1 MKRTIALAIALA
13 SLACLGNGTLA
24 AQAAPKGPAPK
35 APAAA
40 PYQRQAYVIPYKQ
53 FTLQNG
59 LTLIVHEDHSVPVV
73 GVNIWYHVGSR
84 NEKRGKTGFAHL
96 FEHFFFNG
104 SENHPHGFREAMD
117 DLGANNRNGTTNTD
131 RTNFFEDVPVSALER
146 TLYLEADRMGFLG
159 NYISKAMLERERGVV
174 QNEKRQGENQPY
186 GRVHL
191 EKSAKMYPY
200 SHPYSWPVIGSME
213 DLAAASLDDIREWYR
228 TYYGPNNAVIALAGD
243 ITPERALELVKK
255 YFESIP
261 PGLPLPRTEAWIP
274 RLERTVRDE
283 MADHVPQVRIYR
295 SWHVPGWRDMD
306 TVKLGMFSDVLA
318 NSKNARLNRRL
329 IDEKQLATGVSAG
342 VDTSELSSTFDIAVT
357 VRPGVDPALVEKELD
372 AVLADLLD
380 RGPTAQEVARVKAS
394 TLAAFARNI
403 ERLGGFGGR
412 SDVLAESMTYGGTP
426 DAYLQQL
433 DTLSGAQAAAI
444 KATAAQW
451 LRAPFYAM
459 TVKPF
464 AKVSAAA
471 TTVDRKILP
480 ALGDAPDVKFPAMQK
495 ATLSNG
501 LNVVLLERHSAPI
514 VNVALAIDAGTAA
527 DTPDKAGLASLTLEL
542 LDKGTKA
549 RDAYQMSDAL
559 QSLGARLSTGTGP
572 DMSLVRL
579 QATSANLA
587 PSLALLAEAALAPAF
602 PADQFALAKQRRL
615 AGIAQEKAQPNALAL
630 RTLPAILYGAGSSY
644 ALPASGFE
652 ASVAS
657 LARDDLVRWH
667 RDWFKP
673 GSATIVVTGDT
684 TLAQAMP
691 LLEAAFGKWQAG
703 RSPAKAALTAPAP
716 APASA
721 SAPAPAKQI
730 YLIDKPDAQQ
740 STILAGHLSL
750 PPGQPEDLAMEPV
763 MQNFGG
769 MATSRLNRN
778 LRLDKHWSYGG
789 TGRLTSV
796 RGPRHFFTL
805 IAVQSDKTMESLVEV
820 DKEIRDIAGKRPIE
834 GEEFASIMRN
844 MTSRLAGRFET
855 INALESA
862 ALETIN
868 LGLPEDYWANYASNM
883 RTLQS
888 AQLAGAAGKF
898 IRPDAVTWLVVGDL
912 KKIEPRI
919 RELGWGKWS
928 CSTTMASGYG
938 DSVLWQFMTY
948 GKVCARSKW
957 RHPWCV
963 RWHFL

>member
-1 MKRTIALAIALA
+1 MKRTIALALLA
-13 SLACLGNGTLA
+13 ACTSAGTLA
-24 AQAAPKGPAPK
+24 APAGTRVPAEK

-159 NYISKAMLERERGVV
+159 NYISKEMLERERGVV

-191 EKSAKMYPY
+191 EKSARMYPY

-228 TYYGPNNAVIALAGD
+228 TYYGPNNAVISLAGD
-243 ITPERALELVKK
+243 ITPERALALVKK

-261 PGLPLPRTEAWIP
+261 PGPPLPRLEAWVP
-274 RLERTVRDE
+274 RLDGNVRDE
-283 MADHVPQVRIYR
+283 MEDQVPQVRIYR
-295 SWHVPGWRDMD
+295 SWHVPGWRDSD
-306 TVKLGMFSDVLA
+306 VVKLGMVSDVLA
-318 NSKNARLNRRL
+318 NSRNARLNRRL
-329 IDEKQLATGVSAG
+329 IDEKKLATGVSAG
-342 VDTSELSSTFDIAVT
+342 VDVSELSSTFDIAVT
-357 VRPGVDPALVEKELD
+357 VKPGVDPALVERELD
-372 AVLADLLD
+372 AALAELLD
-380 RGPTAQEVARVKAS
+380 KGPTAPEVARVKAS
-394 TLAAFARNI
+394 TLAAFARGI

-426 DAYLQQL
+426 DAYLKQL
-433 DTLSGAQAAAI
+433 DTLSAAQPAAL
-444 KATAAQW
+444 KAVAGQW
-451 LRAPFYAM
+451 LRAPHYTM

-471 TTVDRKILP
+471 PAVDRKVLP

-501 LNVVLLERHSAPI
+501 VKVVLLERHAAPI

-527 DTPDKAGLASLTLEL
+527 DTPEKAGLASLTLEL
-542 LDKGTKA
+542 LDKGTRA

-559 QSLGARLSTGTGP
+559 ESLGARLFTGTGS

-579 QATSANLA
+579 QAMSANLA

-602 PADQFALAKQRRL
+602 PTDQFALAQQRRL

-652 ASVAS
+652 NSVAS
-657 LARDDLVRWH
+657 LKRDDVVRWH
-667 RDWFKP
+667 GEWFKP
-673 GSATIVVTGDT
+673 GSATIVVTGNT
-684 TLAQAMP
+684 TLAQVVP
-691 LLEAAFGKWQAG
+691 LLEASFGKWQAG
-703 RSPAKAALTAPAP
+703 SAPAKAAATAPA
-716 APASA
+716 APV
-721 SAPAPAKQI
+721 AKRI
-730 YLIDKPDAQQ
+730 YLIDKPGALQ

-789 TGRLTSV
+789 VGRLTSV
-796 RGPRHFFTL
+796 RGPRNFFTL
-805 IAVQSDKTMESLVEV
+805 IAVQSDKTKESMIEV
-820 DKEIRDIAGKRPIE
+820 NKEIHDIAGKRPIQ
-834 GEEFASIMRN
+834 GNEFASIMRN
-844 MTSRLAGRFET
+844 MTSRLPGRFET

-868 LGLPEDYWANYASNM
+868 LGLPEDYWANYAAGM
-883 RTLQS
+883 RSLS
-888 AQLAGAAGKF
+888 APQLAGAAAKF
-898 IRPDAVTWLVVGDL
+898 IRPDDVVWLVVGDL

-919 RELGWGKWS
+919 RELGWGDIVVL
-928 CSTTMASGYG
+928 
-938 DSVLWQFMTY
+938 DSD
-948 GKVCARSKW
+948 GNPAR
-957 RHPWCV
+957 
-963 RWHFL
+963 

>member
-1 MKRTIALAIALA
+1 MKRTIIFALLA
-13 SLACLGNGTLA
+13 ACISAGTLA
-24 AQAAPKGPAPK
+24 APPAINT
-35 APAAA
+35 PAAA
-40 PYQRQAYVIPYKQ
+40 PYQRQAYVIPHKK
-53 FTLQNG
+53 FVLQNG
-59 LTLIVHEDHSVPVV
+59 LTLIVHEDRSVPVV

-159 NYISKAMLERERGVV
+159 NYISKEMLERERGVV

-200 SHPYSWPVIGSME
+200 SHPYSWPVIGSMD

-228 TYYGPNNAVIALAGD
+228 TYYGPNNAVISLAGD
-243 ITPERALELVKK
+243 ISPERALELVKK

-261 PGLPLPRTEAWIP
+261 PGPPLPRLETWVP
-274 RLERTVRDE
+274 KLERSVRDE
-283 MADHVPQVRIYR
+283 MEDRVPQARIYR
-295 SWHVPGWRDMD
+295 SWHVPGWRDTD
-306 TVKLGMFSDVLA
+306 VVKLGMVSDVLA
-318 NSKNARLNRRL
+318 NSRNARLNRRL
-329 IDEKQLATGVSAG
+329 IDEKKLATGVSAG
-342 VDTSELSSTFDIAVT
+342 VDVSELSSTFDIAVT
-357 VRPGVDPALVEKELD
+357 VTPGVDPALVEKELD
-372 AVLADLLD
+372 AVLAELLD
-380 RGPTAQEVARVKAS
+380 KGPTAREVARVKAS
-394 TLAAFARNI
+394 TLAAFARGI

-426 DAYLQQL
+426 DAYLKQL
-433 DTLSGAQAAAI
+433 DTLSAAQPAALA
-444 KATAAQW
+444 ATAAQW
-451 LRAPFYAM
+451 LRAPHYTM

-464 AKVSAAA
+464 ARVSAAA
-471 TTVDRKILP
+471 SGVDRKVLP
-480 ALGDAPDVKFPAMQK
+480 ALDNAPDVTFPAMQK

-501 LNVVLLERHSAPI
+501 LKVVLLERHSAPI

-527 DTPDKAGLASLTLEL
+527 DTPEKAGLASLTLEL
-542 LDKGTKA
+542 LDKGTKS

-559 QSLGARLSTGTGP
+559 ESLGARLYTGTGP
-572 DMSLVRL
+572 DMSAVRL
-579 QATSANLA
+579 HATAANLA

-630 RTLPAILYGAGSSY
+630 RTLPAILYGAGNSY
-644 ALPASGFE
+644 GLPASGFE
-652 ASVAS
+652 HSVAG
-657 LARDDLVRWH
+657 LAREDLVRWH
-667 RDWFKP
+667 GEWFKP
-673 GSATIVVTGDT
+673 GSTTIVVTGDT
-684 TLAQAMP
+684 TLAQVVP
-691 LLEAAFGKWQAG
+691 LLEASFGKWQAG
-703 RSPAKAALTAPAP
+703 SAPAKAA
-716 APASA
+716 A
-721 SAPAPAKQI
+721 SAPAAVLAKRI
-730 YLIDKPDAQQ
+730 YLIDKPDALQ

-789 TGRLTSV
+789 VGRLTSV
-796 RGPRHFFTL
+796 RGPRNFFTL
-805 IAVQSDKTMESLVEV
+805 IAVQSDKTKESMIEV
-820 DKEIRDIAGKRPIE
+820 NREIHDIAGKRPIA
-834 GEEFASIMRN
+834 GDEFTSIMRN

-855 INALESA
+855 ISALESA

-868 LGLPEDYWANYASNM
+868 LGLPEDYWANYAANM
-883 RTLQS
+883 RTLQ
-888 AQLAGAAGKF
+888 APQLAGAAGKF
-898 IRPDAVTWLVVGDL
+898 IRPDDVVWLVVGDL
-912 KKIEPRI
+912 KKIEPGI
-919 RELGWGKWS
+919 RALGWG
-928 CSTTMASGYG
+928 
-938 DSVLWQFMTY
+938 DIVVLDND
-948 GKVCARSKW
+948 GK
-957 RHPWCV
+957 PV
-963 RWHFL
+963 R